1 MKKYFIA
8 LSLCVGLMFGA
19 CSSETAEEP
28 GVNENTGNV
37 SDPPDDD
44 AGEITPFTV
53 IELNGET
60 RAAAVLNNSFAF
72 NLLDKVRNSQEN
84 VVVSP
89 LSVFS
94 LLGMM
99 ANGDD
104 GVTRDEILSVIG
116 GSSAVS
122 LDAINSYSETML
134 ENLPIVDRRSKCD
147 VGNSIWLA
155 PGMSLISDFSTAASG
170 FYKAQVFGTS
180 PAGENGLE
188 NINNW
193 IESSTD
199 GQIRN
204 FLSFPLDGP
213 FALVNT
219 LCFKSGWAV
228 AFDESLDTRSD
239 FTCADGALVKTKFM
253 NNRLMANYLEDADNA
268 GVELMLGNGNYSI
281 SFIMPKENNGTPFV
295 DSRQFESMLAGAR
308 LTDIRLSLPAFETS
322 YRGNLRLALQS
333 MGLVDSKLNKSV
345 ENDVILLNMI
355 LHGVSLSVDNGGVSG
370 AAATLGGMAIDSGV
384 ESAET
389 LRLEFDRPF
398 MFVVRETSTNTILFT
413 GCQNRF

>member
-1 MKKYFIA
+1 
-8 LSLCVGLMFGA
+8 
-19 CSSETAEEP
+19 
-28 GVNENTGNV
+28 
-37 SDPPDDD
+37 
-44 AGEITPFTV
+44 
-53 IELNGET
+53 
-60 RAAAVLNNSFAF
+60 
-72 NLLDKVRNSQEN
+72 
-84 VVVSP
+84 
-89 LSVFS
+89 
-94 LLGMM
+94 
-99 ANGDD
+99 
-104 GVTRDEILSVIG
+104 
-116 GSSAVS
+116 
-122 LDAINSYSETML
+122 
-134 ENLPIVDRRSKCD
+134 
-147 VGNSIWLA
+147 
-155 PGMSLISDFSTAASG
+155 
-170 FYKAQVFGTS
+170 
-180 PAGENGLE
+180 
-188 NINNW
+188 
-193 IESSTD
+193 
-199 GQIRN
+199 
-204 FLSFPLDGP
+204 
-213 FALVNT
+213 
-219 LCFKSGWAV
+219 
-228 AFDESLDTRSD
+228 
-239 FTCADGALVKTKFM
+239 
-253 NNRLMANYLEDADNA
+253 MANYLEDADNA